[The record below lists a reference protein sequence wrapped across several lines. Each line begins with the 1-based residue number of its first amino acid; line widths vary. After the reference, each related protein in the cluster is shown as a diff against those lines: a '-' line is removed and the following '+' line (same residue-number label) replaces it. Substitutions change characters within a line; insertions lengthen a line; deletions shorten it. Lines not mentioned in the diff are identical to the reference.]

1 MKSTNTNLEPETL
14 GLTVKGAYKKKSFK
28 RLMLL
33 NLPHIKKIIIAAVCV
48 LLVNTAMLVK
58 PYILKIVI
66 DDFLTK
72 NTPQKGFYSLT
83 GMGILYF
90 AVVILGGFLNV
101 IQINIINKAGQEI
114 LRTLRGQV
122 FKTIQFLPLKFL
134 DKTSSGSLITRATND
149 VEALSQL
156 YTDVFMNFFR
166 DVFLIIGIVLAM
178 FIMDVRLTLV
188 SFSVIPIMFLFIFLL
203 RTKIKQNFRKM
214 KTLIGRINGF
224 MAENLSGMKLI
235 QIFNGE
241 KERKADFKELNDGYY
256 KVTSFQVWMNSFLK
270 PAANVFRNITVAIL
284 IWYGMDKISNQ
295 TLQIGILY
303 AFTTYIQQFFEPISD
318 LADNYTNIQSAFVSA
333 DRIFELLD
341 QKENLEDLDQ
351 GISMERMDGDIEF
364 KNVWFSYN
372 EKDWILKDVSFT
384 VPAGQTAAFVGQTG
398 AGKTTIIS
406 LISGF
411 YKIQKGEIL
420 INGININEIKRR
432 DLRHNIAVV
441 LQDVF
446 LFSDTIG
453 GNISLNDDI
462 EPAVIEEAARASYA
476 KEFVDGF
483 PGKIHEPVME
493 RGNTLSAG
501 QRQLISFARAIAH
514 DPAVIVLDEATA
526 NIDSQTEVLI
536 QKAIE
541 NMAKNRTALII
552 AHRLSTIRNS
562 DKIIVLAEGRIVESG
577 NHEELMKK
585 QGYYSNMVLEGRKFH
600 KNKHDTKAWALNSYW
615 LKKGIFK
622 I

>member
-28 RLMLL
+28 RLVLL
-33 NLPHIKKIIIAAVCV
+33 NLPHIKKIIVAAVCV
-48 LLVNTAMLVK
+48 LLVNTAMLAK

-432 DLRHNIAVV
+432 DLRRNIAVV

-462 EPAVIEEAARASYA
+462 EPAVIEEAARTSYA

-483 PGKIHEPVME
+483 PGKINEPVME
-493 RGNTLSAG
+493 RGSTLSAG

-585 QGYYSNMVLEGRKFH
+585 QGYYSNMVLEG
-600 KNKHDTKAWALNSYW
+600 
-615 LKKGIFK
+615 KKVS
-622 I
+622 